1 MRQTERPRTLVKNS
15 GSAAETQA
23 IGQLVG
29 SALQMGNLVALIGPL
44 GAGKTAMV
52 KGIALGAGLSDPRRV
67 TSPTFVIVNEYFGRL
82 RLFHI
87 DAYRLGGLREFDAL
101 GVDEFLEEGAVLVEW
116 ADRVEAALP
125 VDRLVVTIEP
135 TGDQTRLV
143 RLSALGGQSVAIL
156 NALTRLPDA

>member
-101 GVDEFLEEGAVLVEW
+101 GVDEFLEEW